1 MLRSQLKTSLQNL
14 QNQRRTKWHCTKK
27 NRDLFQ
33 KPTSISLRT
42 YWKKQNQK
50 KKDKANATG
59 LQKPRDLQRR
69 KKRKKR
75 REWRKSEAIKIC
87 KRGQKTNGTL
97 YREKSLQNS
106 NSTISSKLPKEERSE
121 HRTYK
126 NQHLQEPALISLR
139 NLSNKNQNK
148 KIKIKIR
155 KETKNEEKLK
165 PRNPNA
171 IFEIQ
176 PISSQP
182 PEKNEE
188 RKWTWTS
195 KGRQE
200 TARNTFTGEQTVPV
214 PWRTMTEKKKKRGWE
229 IAFRDRVE
237 RVELAAL
244 QRKRRR
250 SSRDRGQGS
259 RPWFLST
266 GRTYIDRV
274 TERRGR
280 GERNKGVGTRG
291 CRRNGRGLHIPST
304 GRKSDLGSLRH
315 FLWTLSL
322 FFSPGFSVPFSSS
335 YSSFFPFLFFFFGGN
350 AKELIN
356 FSPSFFLAPHPGT
369 NPP

>member
-1 MLRSQLKTSLQNL
+1 M
-14 QNQRRTKWHCTKK
+14 QRVCKNHETFTEEKRESNAENEENRKLAKSAKEDRKLMEHCTKK
-27 NRDLFQ
+27 NRF
-33 KPTSISLRT
+33 
-42 YWKKQNQK
+42 
-50 KKDKANATG
+50 
-59 LQKPRDLQRR
+59 
-69 KKRKKR
+69 
-75 REWRKSEAIKIC
+75 
-87 KRGQKTNGTL
+87 KTP
-97 YREKSLQNS
+97 
-106 NSTISSKLPKEERSE
+106 IP
-121 HRTYK
+121 
-126 NQHLQEPALISLR
+126 PSLR
-139 NLSNKNQNK
+139 NCRKKKEANTELRKINIFKNQPWYLSDISQIKIK
-148 KIKIKIR
+148 KNKIKIR
-155 KETKNEEKLK
+155 KETKNEENLK
-165 PRNPNA
+165 PTNPNA

-214 PWRTMTEKKKKRGWE
+214 PWRTMTETKKKRGWE

-291 CRRNGRGLHIPST
+291 CRRDGKGLHTPST

-335 YSSFFPFLFFFFGGN
+335 YSSFSLFLFFFFL
-350 AKELIN
+350 E
-356 FSPSFFLAPHPGT
+356 GT
-369 NPP
+369 QKS

>member
-1 MLRSQLKTSLQNL
+1 M
-14 QNQRRTKWHCTKK
+14 QRVYKNHETFKEEKRERNAENEENRKLSKSAKEDRKLMEHCTEK
-27 NRDLFQ
+27 NRF
-33 KPTSISLRT
+33 
-42 YWKKQNQK
+42 
-50 KKDKANATG
+50 
-59 LQKPRDLQRR
+59 
-69 KKRKKR
+69 
-75 REWRKSEAIKIC
+75 KSPI
-87 KRGQKTNGTL
+87 
-97 YREKSLQNS
+97 
-106 NSTISSKLPKEERSE
+106 P
-121 HRTYK
+121 
-126 NQHLQEPALISLR
+126 PSLR
-139 NLSNKNQNK
+139 NFRKKKEANTELTKINTFKNQPWYLFE
-148 KIKIKIR
+148 ICQIKIR

-214 PWRTMTEKKKKRGWE
+214 PWRTMTETKKKRGWE

-291 CRRNGRGLHIPST
+291 CRRDGRGLHIPST